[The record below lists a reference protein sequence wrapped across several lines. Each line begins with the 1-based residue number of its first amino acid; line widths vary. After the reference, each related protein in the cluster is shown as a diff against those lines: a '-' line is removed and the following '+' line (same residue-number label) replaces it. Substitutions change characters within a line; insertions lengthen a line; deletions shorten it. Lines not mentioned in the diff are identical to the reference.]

1 MEELLQKSS
10 INHQKLK
17 RIVHKYTAHELTR
30 LSEPCY
36 YPEVKKFY
44 FEFLHASGLTN
55 KDMKAYVKRFYKGTP
70 ASGWYLQKD
79 PQSNLYIFLM
89 HYFLTKKDRM
99 SYASMMTFFCI
110 RYYANLIRRQIKYCN
125 IDVFKYTLENLAK
138 THLFSREKTISN
150 AIFFISKEMQR
161 KFTSLLSEPEPDP
174 MLISKF
180 IQESRH
186 RISQSIKS
194 FAETYYR
201 ASKEGVALKTE
212 PEVDNGDGYQYQ
224 SLEKSAKI
232 VDTVVKKLTIYKV
245 VDRKAIEDAKRLTKV
260 STSIATLISN
270 QVIDIKYADN
280 IRIVLEL
287 FVKDLKDV
295 ETMCGDSYFSYVK
308 SLMGIKRTTTRVYFK
323 QQIEI
328 LLVKIVEDI
337 NFADKFETLTNQTQ
351 FLIKSYLAYY
361 ITMVMR
367 NTVC

>member
-1 MEELLQKSS
+1 MEELLQKAS

-44 FEFLHASGLTN
+44 FEFLHAAGLTD
-55 KDMKAYVKRFYKGTP
+55 KDIKAYVKRFYKGTP
-70 ASGWYLQKD
+70 AAGWHLQRD
-79 PQSNLYIFLM
+79 PQSNFYIFLM
-89 HYFLTKKDRM
+89 HYFLTKKDRL

-161 KFTSLLSEPEPDP
+161 KFTNDILEPEP
-174 MLISKF
+174 MKISKF
-180 IQESRH
+180 IQEARH

-201 ASKEGVALKTE
+201 ASKEGVGLKTE
-212 PEVDNGDGYQYQ
+212 PEMDEGDEYQYQ
-224 SLEKSAKI
+224 SLEKTAKV
-232 VDTVVKKLTIYKV
+232 VDVVVKKITIYKV
-245 VDRKAIEDAKRLTKV
+245 VDKKAIDDAKRLTKV
-260 STSIATLISN
+260 STSLATLISN
-270 QVIDIKYADN
+270 QLIDIKYADN
-280 IRIVLEL
+280 VRIILEL

-295 ETMCGDSYFSYVK
+295 GSICGDAYYGYVK
-308 SLMGIKRTTTRVYFK
+308 SLMGIKRTTSRVYFK
-323 QQIEI
+323 QQVEV
-328 LLVKIVEDI
+328 LLGKIVEDI
-337 NFADKFETLTNQTQ
+337 KFADKFETLTNQTQ